1 MCNINDVL
9 FCIMKVLES
18 MIEHGCDLNARNF
31 QDNTALH
38 IMVARNRLNC
48 VILLL
53 SYGADV
59 NAIGMAGDTPLHVA
73 ARVAAPATDNWL
85 PMFEQVSVIPHSL
98 DRCITISIGF
108 HLIE

>member
-1 MCNINDVL
+1 MSLSVL
-9 FCIMKVLES
+9 TSSTSIIQVLES

-59 NAIGMAGDTPLHVA
+59 NAIGMDGDTPLHIAV
-73 ARVAAPATDNWL
+73 RVAAPAAENWL
-85 PMFEQVSVIPHSL
+85 PMFEQVNIFHSVRQFGVTLPKVL
-98 DRCITISIGF
+98 
-108 HLIE
+108 